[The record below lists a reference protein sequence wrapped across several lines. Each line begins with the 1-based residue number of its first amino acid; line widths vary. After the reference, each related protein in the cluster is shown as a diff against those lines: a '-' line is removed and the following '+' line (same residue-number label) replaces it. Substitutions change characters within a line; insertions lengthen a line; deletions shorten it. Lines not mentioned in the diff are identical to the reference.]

1 MFEHLKED
9 IQCVFERDPAA
20 RNYFEVL
27 TTYPG
32 VHAMMFY
39 RMNNRLWNWNLQWLA
54 RFFSSM
60 ARLFTGIE
68 IHPGAKIGRRFFI
81 DHGMGVVIGETTII
95 GDDCTLYHGVTL
107 GGTSWDKGK
116 RHPTLG
122 NDVVVGAGA
131 KVLGPITLANGSRV
145 GSNAVVVKDVPES
158 CTVVGIPG
166 RVISNPGSS
175 QESSG
180 PQAEKQTHPND
191 GKREHMA
198 KKIGFDA
205 YGTSSEMPDPVAHAI
220 NCMLD
225 HMHSV
230 DDKLDKMCTAI
241 RSIDAE
247 FPEISIPD
255 VHICEIT
262 PIDEHPETCP
272 AQDICSGAAGNK
284 AEDSVHVV
292 HMDTKIPVRSRI
304 DSAKNEE
311 SE

>member
-9 IQCVFERDPAA
+9 ILCVFDRDPAA

-32 VHAMMFY
+32 VHAMIIF
-39 RMNNRLWNWNLQWLA
+39 RMNNKLWKWKLRWLA
-54 RFFSSM
+54 RFFSAV
-60 ARLFTGIE
+60 ARTFTGIE
-68 IHPGAKIGRRFFI
+68 IHPGATIGRRFFI

-131 KVLGPITLANGSRV
+131 KVLGPITLADGSRV

-166 RVISNPGSS
+166 RVISNN
-175 QESSG
+175 ESRSE
-180 PQAEKQTHPND
+180 PSKPKDSANNK
-191 GKREHMA
+191 KREHMA

-205 YGTSSEMPDPVAHAI
+205 YGTSKEMPDPVAHAI

-247 FPEISIPD
+247 FPEVTIPD

-262 PIDEHPETCP
+262 SLDEHPQNCP
-272 AQDICSGAAGNK
+272 AQDICSSSGGNK
-284 AEDSVHVV
+284 DEEQVHVV
-292 HMDTKIPVRSRI
+292 HLSSDILARQDAQR
-304 DSAKNEE
+304 DSEK
-311 SE
+311 